1 MEHYKVIE
9 CIETSAGTVRLCN
22 DNIVRIDIK
31 NGAEVDVK
39 AIQELYD
46 TFKALSSPEKK
57 AFIYNTKDGTSTM
70 TFEARKFATQNTE
83 YYKKLCVAIVINSLS
98 QRILGNFYLNAVKAH
113 VPYKLFNSLEDAEK
127 WCTKQINK
135 KLRNNPLHTL

>member
-9 CIETSAGTVRLCN
+9 CIEASACTIRLCD

-46 TFKALSSPEKK
+46 TFKTFSASEQK

-98 QRILGNFYLNAVKAH
+98 QRILGNFYLNTVKAQA
-113 VPYKLFNSLEDAEK
+113 PYKLFNSLKDAEK
-127 WCTKQINK
+127 WCVKQIEK
-135 KLRNNPLHTL
+135 KSRKRSVNAT